1 MLDLNRL
8 RVLAAVARH
17 GSVTAAAQELHY
29 SQPSVSHHLA
39 RLEAETG
46 AQLFQR
52 VGRGI
57 RLTEAGL
64 VLAERATEILG
75 RVESASAELDAHV
88 GLSAGRVRVAVFG
101 SALGALMPKVV
112 GPARPGHPGLEL
124 RLVETS
130 RPRPCDAARG
140 LGGRGGRLP
149 LRRDRAGCP
158 GHPLDPPAGRPSYLV
173 TREDRGTIAQ
183 HRDCRWIGGCDRC
196 RGHLV
201 ELCGREG
208 FEPEIAFTT
217 DDMVAIQALVAAGM
231 GVATLPGLALR
242 AHRNPKVNANEI
254 PGARGTSTPRPTAS
268 RRTRRPPPPCWT
280 CWCRSPERRGYR
292 RRGRY
297 GIRQLHTRRTHDLP
311 TG

>member
-101 SALGALMPKVV
+101 SALVALMPDVSKQLAVK
-112 GPARPGHPGLEL
+112 HPGL
-124 RLVETS
+124 RLDLVDTHPPE
-130 RPRPCDAARG
+130 AMAM
-140 LGGRGGRLP
+140 L
-149 LRRDRAGCP
+149 RAGDVDLAIVFRYDETEP
-158 GHPLDPPAGRPSYLV
+158 DPAGIRLTHVQDDPTFLL
-173 TREDRGTIAQ
+173 TPDDRGEIAQ
-183 HRDCRWIGGCDRC
+183 HRDSRWVAGCVRC
-196 RGHLV
+196 RAHLV
-201 ELCGREG
+201 ELCEREG
-208 FEPEIAFTT
+208 FEPEIAYST

-231 GVATLPGLALR
+231 GVATIPGLALR
-242 AHRNPKVNANEI
+242 GHRNPDVNAYEV
-254 PGARGTSTPRPTAS
+254 PGAPRHVYAATYGEPPDPPPTAALLDVLVS
-268 RRTRRPPPPCWT
+268 L
-280 CWCRSPERRGYR
+280 S
-292 RRGRY
+292 
-297 GIRQLHTRRTHDLP
+297 
-311 TG
+311 